1 MPQPSGETRHDQLLG
16 VVLHRVALE
25 VNLGSF
31 WKKALATLTA
41 TVLEDAAASLIGHA
55 GTESVLLL
63 ASALGRLVSH
73 FHGRKK
79 SKIWKK
85 STLKGRGTRRLAT
98 SACLSTNRGIFC
110 KIRSF
115 ASKCRFSREP

>member
-31 WKKALATLTA
+31 WKKALAAFAA
-41 TVLEDAAASLIGHA
+41 TVFEDAAASLGGHA
-55 GTESVLLL
+55 GTESMLLL
-63 ASALGRLVSH
+63 ASALGRLVSN

-85 STLKGRGTRRLAT
+85 STLGGRGTRRLAIRT
-98 SACLSTNRGIFC
+98 CLSTNRGIFC
-110 KIRSF
+110 EIRSF
-115 ASKCRFSREP
+115 ASKCRF

>member
-1 MPQPSGETRHDQLLG
+1 MPHPSGEWRHVQLLG

-25 VNLGSF
+25 VDLGSF
-31 WKKALATLTA
+31 WKEALATLAA
-41 TVLEDAAASLIGHA
+41 TVLEDTTSGFGGHA

-79 SKIWKK
+79 SKI
-85 STLKGRGTRRLAT
+85 
-98 SACLSTNRGIFC
+98 
-110 KIRSF
+110 
-115 ASKCRFSREP
+115 

>member
-1 MPQPSGETRHDQLLG
+1 MPQTSGETRHDQLLG

-41 TVLEDAAASLIGHA
+41 TVLEDAAASLSGHA
-55 GTESVLLL
+55 GTESMLLL
-63 ASALGRLVSH
+63 ASSLGRLVSH

-85 STLKGRGTRRLAT
+85 APSEDAGRGD
-98 SACLSTNRGIFC
+98 
-110 KIRSF
+110 
-115 ASKCRFSREP
+115 